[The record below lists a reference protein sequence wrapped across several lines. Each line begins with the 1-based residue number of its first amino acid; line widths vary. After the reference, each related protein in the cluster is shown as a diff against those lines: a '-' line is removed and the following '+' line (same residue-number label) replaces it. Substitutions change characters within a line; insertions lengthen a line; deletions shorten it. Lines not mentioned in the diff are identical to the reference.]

1 MPQSKERFLY
11 SFMPHPTTMAFPQA
25 AVPPMAR
32 IRQSLS
38 DEHIKNVRAE
48 LKKRLLES
56 GQLDGVKAGDK
67 IAITAGSRGMG
78 GFVELLKGIVD
89 AVKSKGGEPFIIPA
103 MGSHGGATEDGQTE
117 ILHRL
122 GVDEDDIGAEIKAT
136 MATHALGNVKTGAI
150 AHLDDIAAQADGI
163 IVLGRTKTHPE
174 NRKGIASGLLKMVT
188 VGLGK
193 QAGAQEAH
201 THGLWDSVRY
211 VPELTMAKAK
221 ILCGVAVVE
230 NGFHQPVE
238 IEVVEPKYD
247 AFKDS
252 DERLLKVAQPHV
264 ADLPFRQ
271 LDLLIVD
278 ELGKD
283 VSGTGMDLNV
293 IGSWRM
299 NGGKPE
305 PDFRRIVV
313 LSLTHASLGNG
324 LGIGLADF
332 TTRRFV
338 DQFDA
343 EVTYVNL
350 LTATE
355 PDVMNTKEALL
366 PLALASDKDAIA
378 TALYSSLASAEGPRV
393 CRIRNTS
400 RLDEFWVS
408 PALLGELGSNSKFK
422 VESQPALLKFN
433 NQGNLF

>member
-1 MPQSKERFLY
+1 MARLSTMP
-11 SFMPHPTTMAFPQA
+11 FPQA
-25 AVPPMAR
+25 VIPPMAR
-32 IRQSLS
+32 IRQRLR
-38 DEHIKNVRAE
+38 DKHIKNVRGE
-48 LKKRLLES
+48 LKKKLIGS
-56 GQLDGVKAGDK
+56 GYLDGIKTNDRIV
-67 IAITAGSRGMG
+67 ITAGSRGMG
-78 GFVELLKGIVD
+78 GFVDLLKGIVD
-89 AVKSKGGEPFIIPA
+89 AVKYKGAEPFLIPA
-103 MGSHGGATEDGQTE
+103 MGSHGGATEAGQIE

-122 GVDEDDIGAEIKAT
+122 GVDENDIGAEIKAT

-150 AHLDDIAAQADGI
+150 AHLDDIAAEADGI

-174 NRKGIASGLLKMVT
+174 NREGIASGLLKMVT

-193 QAGAQEAH
+193 QIGAQEAH
-201 THGLWDSVRY
+201 THGLWDSVQY

-264 ADLPFRQ
+264 ADLPFQQ

-299 NGGKPE
+299 NGGVPE

-313 LSLTHASLGNG
+313 LSLTHGSLGNG

-332 TTRRFV
+332 TTQRFV
-338 DQFDA
+338 DEFDA
-343 EVTYVNL
+343 GVTYVNL

-355 PDVMNTKEALL
+355 PDVMNTKEGLL
-366 PLALASDKDAIA
+366 PLALASDKAAIA
-378 TALYSSLASAEGPRV
+378 TALFSSLAFAEGPRV
-393 CRIRNTS
+393 CRIKNTS

-408 PALLGELGSNSKFK
+408 PALLRELESDAKFK
-422 VESQPALLKFN
+422 VESDPAPLKFN
-433 NQGNLF
+433 KQGDLF

>member
-1 MPQSKERFLY
+1 MALLSTMP
-11 SFMPHPTTMAFPQA
+11 FPQA
-25 AVPPMAR
+25 VIPPMAS

-38 DEHIKNVRAE
+38 DKHIKNVRGE
-48 LKKRLLES
+48 LKKKLVDS
-56 GQLDGVKAGDK
+56 GYTGAIEPHDR

-89 AVKSKGGEPFIIPA
+89 AVKSKGGEPFLIPA
-103 MGSHGGATEDGQTE
+103 MGSHGGATEAGQVE

-122 GVDEDDIGAEIKAT
+122 GVQEDDIGAEIKAT

-150 AHLDDIAAQADGI
+150 AHLDDIAANCDGI

-174 NRKGIASGLLKMVT
+174 NREGIASGLLKMVT

-211 VPELTMAKAK
+211 VPELTMKKAK

-247 AFKDS
+247 AFKDA

-264 ADLPFRQ
+264 ADLPFQQ

-283 VSGTGMDLNV
+283 ISGTGMDLNV

-332 TTRRFV
+332 TTQRFV
-338 DQFDA
+338 DEFDA

-355 PDVMNTKEALL
+355 PDVMNTKEGLL
-366 PLALASDKDAIA
+366 PIALASDKDAIA
-378 TALYSSLASAEGPRV
+378 TALFSSLASAEGPRV

-400 RLDEFWVS
+400 RLDQFWVS
-408 PALLGELGSNSKFK
+408 PAVLGELERSEKFS
-422 VESQPALLKFN
+422 VESKPEPLKFN
-433 NQGNLF
+433 KSGNLF